1 MMSLD
6 LHHRTPDMLNRT
18 NGWQGWIK
26 IRLDLAVVVIQEND
40 SLDKYFPFTRSENGD
55 FLRRQHSGLQLSPLV
70 AWVESSR
77 SILKIQSCEIIKS
90 LIGLLRNSGDGIL
103 LNSRP
108 LPRPSP

>member
-40 SLDKYFPFTRSENGD
+40 SLDKYFYS
-55 FLRRQHSGLQLSPLV
+55 H
-70 AWVESSR
+70 
-77 SILKIQSCEIIKS
+77 
-90 LIGLLRNSGDGIL
+90 
-103 LNSRP
+103 
-108 LPRPSP
+108 